1 MKKVLALLLALACAL
16 PLGVAAAAATG
27 DAIPYPNIGLV
38 VESDL
43 CDGDGAVYSAADVIA
58 PDTTVYFPIEEAAVS
73 KLTDK
78 DFFKVKTDKGD
89 DNSKMIQKVSVT
101 EKNFGTGGRIKG
113 RWVAVKIEL
122 KQDITDNEY
131 KLTPEVTFTAK
142 EKVTIGGQ
150 EYAEGQK
157 FSIKFKFFMGNTTEN
172 ADQDYMAGDGGV
184 VLEPNKNEDNE
195 ITWEDENRTLARLA
209 FESDDDAKKLFPQ
222 DDHQVGRPGL
232 RRLLCRPGRFLFDFI
247 GAPRISSTSRATFEI
262 YNPYYDSD
270 EDALTVDPS
279 DVVIYQ
285 VIDGELVDVTPAFSA
300 VETDDGTMSSVQTRQ
315 LGTYVVA
322 EMPDRGGGARRA
334 PRRKARQG
342 VTCQARADR
351 KGDSAFLREKI
362 TAPHFV
368 PVRSGGRKRGK
379 AAALRAAAFPFSAA
393 SG

>member
-1 MKKVLALLLALACAL
+1 MALGKLEMVFIQLKEGVDDPQIIFESINSTGFHIEQTGSVISGAEGRGNPGRFVALFRAVFLPGRGILGKEMLEGHSPTGKMKEDFTMKKVLALLLALACAL

-172 ADQDYMAGDGGV
+172 ADQDYMAATAAWSSSRTRTR
-184 VLEPNKNEDNE
+184 
-195 ITWEDENRTLARLA
+195 ITR
-209 FESDDDAKKLFPQ
+209 S
-222 DDHQVGRPGL
+222 
-232 RRLLCRPGRFLFDFI
+232 PGRTRTGRSRGSPL
-247 GAPRISSTSRATFEI
+247 RAT
-262 YNPYYDSD
+262 
-270 EDALTVDPS
+270 T
-279 DVVIYQ
+279 
-285 VIDGELVDVTPAFSA
+285 TPK
-300 VETDDGTMSSVQTRQ
+300 SSS
-315 LGTYVVA
+315 
-322 EMPDRGGGARRA
+322 
-334 PRRKARQG
+334 PR
-342 VTCQARADR
+342 
-351 KGDSAFLREKI
+351 
-362 TAPHFV
+362 
-368 PVRSGGRKRGK
+368 
-379 AAALRAAAFPFSAA
+379 
-393 SG
+393 

>member
-43 CDGDGAVYSAADVIA
+43 CDGDGAVYSADDVIA
-58 PDTTVYFPIEEAAVS
+58 PDTTVYFAIEEAAVS

-101 EKNFGTGGRIKG
+101 EKNFGTGGQIKG
-113 RWVAVKIEL
+113 RWTAVKIEL

-142 EKVTIGGQ
+142 GKVTIGGQ
-150 EYAEGQK
+150 EYPEGQK

-172 ADQDYMAGDGGV
+172 ADQDYLAGDGGV
-184 VLEPNKNEDNE
+184 ILEPNKNEDNE
-195 ITWEDENRTLARLA
+195 ITWEDENKTLARLA
-209 FESDDDAKKLFPQ
+209 FESDDDARKLFPKMTTKWDDQ
-222 DDHQVGRPGL
+222 DYADYFADQDA
-232 RRLLCRPGRFLFDFI
+232 FLFDFI
-247 GAPRISSTSRATFEI
+247 GAPRISSTSRAIFEI

-270 EDALTVDPS
+270 EDTLTVDPS

-300 VETDDGTMSSVQTRQ
+300 VETDDGDYVFRSKTRQ

-322 EMPDRGGGARRA
+322 EMPIAAAVRA
-334 PRRKARQG
+334 QRPA
-342 VTCQARADR
+342 
-351 KGDSAFLREKI
+351 EK
-362 TAPHFV
+362 
-368 PVRSGGRKRGK
+368 PVREAPAKPAPSEK
-379 AAALRAAAFPFSAA
+379 AILPSFAKK
-393 SG
+393 

>member
-1 MKKVLALLLALACAL
+1 MRAPARR
-16 PLGVAAAAATG
+16 GRRRG
-27 DAIPYPNIGLV
+27 DGRRVPYPNIGLV

-209 FESDDDAKKLFPQ
+209 FESDDDAKKLFPKMTTKWDDQ
-222 DDHQVGRPGL
+222 DYADYFADQDA
-232 RRLLCRPGRFLFDFI
+232 FLFDFI

-300 VETDDGTMSSVQTRQ
+300 ARDGR
-315 LGTYVVA
+315 
-322 EMPDRGGGARRA
+322 RGLCLPLQDPPARHLCGRRDARSRRRRA
-334 PRRKARQG
+334 PSARRKARQG
-342 VTCQARADR
+342 GPRQARADR
-351 KGDSAFLREKI
+351 KGDPAFLREKI

-368 PVRSGGRKRGK
+368 PVRSGGRKREK
-379 AAALRAAAFPFSAA
+379 QPRSARLLSFSAA

>member
-142 EKVTIGGQ
+142 EKVT
-150 EYAEGQK
+150 
-157 FSIKFKFFMGNTTEN
+157 MGNTTEN

-209 FESDDDAKKLFPQ
+209 FESDDDAKKLFPKMTTKWDDQ
-222 DDHQVGRPGL
+222 DYADYFADQDA
-232 RRLLCRPGRFLFDFI
+232 FLFDFI

-300 VETDDGTMSSVQTRQ
+300 VETDDGDYVFRSKTRQ

-322 EMPDRGGGARRA
+322 EMPIAA
-334 PRRKARQG
+334 A
-342 VTCQARADR
+342 ARAER
-351 KGDSAFLREKI
+351 PAEKPVKE
-362 TAPHFV
+362 APAR
-368 PVRSGGRKRGK
+368 PAPTEK
-379 AAALRAAAFPFSAA
+379 AILPSFAKK
-393 SG
+393 

>member
-209 FESDDDAKKLFPQ
+209 FESDDDAKKLFPKMTTKWDDQ
-222 DDHQVGRPGL
+222 DYADYFADQDA
-232 RRLLCRPGRFLFDFI
+232 FLFDFI

-285 VIDGELVDVTPAFSA
+285 VIDGELVNVTPAFSA
-300 VETDDGTMSSVQTRQ
+300 VETDDGDYVFRSKTRQ

-322 EMPDRGGGARRA
+322 EMPIAA
-334 PRRKARQG
+334 A
-342 VTCQARADR
+342 ARAER
-351 KGDSAFLREKI
+351 PAEKPVKESPARP
-362 TAPHFV
+362 APTE
-368 PVRSGGRKRGK
+368 K
-379 AAALRAAAFPFSAA
+379 AILPSFAKK
-393 SG
+393 